1 MMEVE
6 ALAAP
11 AAGAAPAVDF
21 AAVAAEPAADTPVA
35 AQVKLSAWDPKT
47 PYLQSLKDCA
57 AAHGATNAPADMLYR
72 RYMELRAKNS
82 TSPAFFLDCAGFFFA
97 KGEKALAVRI
107 LSNLAEMKLENPSL
121 LRTFA
126 WRLREAGEYARAIAV
141 LRKVAKLRPEEPHS
155 FRDLALLL
163 GERARDEGNAAD
175 AEEAMSMLKK
185 TAFTPW
191 KRQNARAVAVFALEE
206 LNALATWCGKHE
218 WNDGKAPAV
227 PEWDAEF
234 KYLLDVDLRIILSW
248 DADNTDI
255 DIHVLE
261 PNGEEAYYQ
270 NRRTASG
277 GFVSQDIT
285 TGYGPEEYLQ
295 FKGQNG
301 VYKVLTHYYGSSQQK
316 LTGPATATA
325 TVYTDWGRATEKRQI
340 LSLRLDKPKE
350 KVTVGEIT
358 FAK

>member
-1 MMEVE
+1 
-6 ALAAP
+6 
-11 AAGAAPAVDF
+11 
-21 AAVAAEPAADTPVA
+21 
-35 AQVKLSAWDPKT
+35 
-47 PYLQSLKDCA
+47 
-57 AAHGATNAPADMLYR
+57 MLYR
-72 RYMELRAKNS
+72 RYLELRASNAAA
-82 TSPAFFLDCAGFFFA
+82 PAFFLDCAGFFFRRN
-97 KGEKALAVRI
+97 EKALAVRI
-107 LSNLAEMKLENPSL
+107 LSNLAEMRLEDPAL

-126 WRLREAGEYARAIAV
+126 WRLREAGEYDRAIPV
-141 LRKVAKLRPEEPHS
+141 LRKVAKLRPEEPHA

-163 GERARDEGNAAD
+163 SERARDRGNAAD
-175 AEEAMSMLKK
+175 AEEAMTLLKK

-191 KRQNARAVAVFALEE
+191 KRQNARAVAVFAVEE
-206 LNALATWCGKHE
+206 LNALAAWVRNHDWGTVPAPAIPE
-218 WNDGKAPAV
+218 WNED
-227 PEWDAEF
+227 F
-234 KYLLDVDLRIILSW
+234 KHLLDVDLRIILSW

-261 PNGEEAYYQ
+261 PNGEEAFYQ

-295 FKGQNG
+295 LKGQNG
-301 VYKVLTHYYGSSQQK
+301 IYKVLTHYYGSRQQK

-325 TVYTDWGRATEKRQI
+325 TVYTDWGRPAEKRQI

-358 FAK
+358 FGN